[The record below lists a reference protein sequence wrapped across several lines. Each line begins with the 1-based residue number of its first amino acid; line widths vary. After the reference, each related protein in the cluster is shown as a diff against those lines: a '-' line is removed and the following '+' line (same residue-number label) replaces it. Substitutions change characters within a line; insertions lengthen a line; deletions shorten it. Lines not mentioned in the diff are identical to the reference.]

1 MKFMSE
7 AIYGAIDSV
16 VRPVESPAKGDGKLP
31 YITHEGVMKI
41 GDANLRCYVLSN
53 GMRIF
58 DAEDVEK
65 FFNSVI

>member
-1 MKFMSE
+1 MSDG
-7 AIYGAIDSV
+7 IYAAIDNV
-16 VRPVESPAKGDGKLP
+16 VNPVESPAKGDGKLP

-41 GDANLRCYVLSN
+41 GDANFRCYVLSN

-65 FFNSVI
+65 FFNSMKK